1 MLLMMNLINKIKFS
15 LSPKNSALYISI
27 FKYIQHK
34 QDVDKVLKLQLK
46 YLKVQLLGLNIQKL
60 NSIKTYLSWQNMILS
75 PLATL

>member
-34 QDVDKVLKLQLK
+34 QDVDKVLKLPATILK
-46 YLKVQLLGLNIQKL
+46 NA
-60 NSIKTYLSWQNMILS
+60 
-75 PLATL
+75 ATWLEY